1 MILRRLAEGIRKQDW
16 FIVVLEILIVV
27 FGIFAGLQVDDWNRA
42 RLERVEKYED
52 GRDILLEDLAKSIE
66 HELSQ

>member
-1 MILRRLAEGIRKQDW
+1 LRRLAEGIRKQDW